1 MAEPSALA
9 QARRRIRELSNNGL
23 ESTQLRLAV
32 LDQLARVV
40 PFDAAFFP
48 TADPATLLYTS
59 AVRTGMPDGLTA
71 DFLANEFECSDVNK
85 FRSMVGSS
93 TTAATLDSATHGDW
107 STSTRSREL
116 MQPIGLGDEL
126 RVVFGTGSTTW
137 GFACLHRGLGRSFDT
152 DEVALVRSVAS
163 DVGEGLRRSA
173 MVQRVLDNTAID
185 GPGMMTLAADL
196 SVLAATPTA
205 EMWLE
210 DLAATEQPR
219 ARPLPVAVQA
229 VVRALSETPQG
240 PSVPRLTVRAASGR
254 WLVLHAA
261 TLHCPGSK
269 ESVSQIAVVIEP
281 ASRVEMEPLIASG
294 FALTRREAE
303 TLTLLLR
310 GLPTKTIANALHITT
325 HTANDYVKSIYA
337 KTGVN
342 SRGELMTVVFL
353 NQNRLRA
360 H

>member
-1 MAEPSALA
+1 MAEPSARA

-23 ESTQLRLAV
+23 ESTELRLAV
-32 LDQLARVV
+32 LEQLARAV

-71 DFLANEFECSDVNK
+71 DFLANEFETSDVNK

-93 TTAATLDSATHGDW
+93 TMAATLDSATHGDR

-126 RVVFGTGSTTW
+126 RVVFGTGGTIW
-137 GFACLHRGLGRSFDT
+137 GFACLHRVLGRSFDV
-152 DEVALVRSVAS
+152 DEVAWVRSVAS

-173 MVQRVLDNTAID
+173 VAQRVLGNIAQD
-185 GPGMMTLAADL
+185 GPGMLTLAPDL
-196 SVLAATPTA
+196 TVLAATETA

-219 ARPLPVAVQA
+219 AHALPVAVLA
-229 VVRALSETPQG
+229 VVRALSEKPAA
-240 PSVPRLTVRAASGR
+240 PSVPRVTARAASGK
-254 WLVLHAA
+254 WLILHAA
-261 TLHCPGSK
+261 TLRRPNWD

-281 ASRVEMEPLIASG
+281 ASRIELEPLIASG
-294 FALTRREAE
+294 FALTPREAE
-303 TLTLLLR
+303 TLTMLLR
-310 GLPTKTIANALHITT
+310 GMPSKTIANALHITT
-325 HTANDYVKSIYA
+325 HTVNDHVKSIYA

-342 SRGELMTVVFL
+342 SRGELMTAVFF

-360 H
+360 P